1 MNDGY
6 EYADEASFA
15 ATTITPDFLGSLS
28 DKDEKMDAY
37 QGRIFRN
44 RRSKRNRARKKMNE

>member
-6 EYADEASFA
+6 GYADEASFVA
-15 ATTITPDFLGSLS
+15 MTTTPDFLGSLLG
-28 DKDEKMDAY
+28 KDEKMDAY

>member
-6 EYADEASFA
+6 GYVDEASFVA
-15 ATTITPDFLGSLS
+15 MKTTLDFLGSLS
-28 DKDEKMDAY
+28 GKDEKMDAY

-44 RRSKRNRARKKMNE
+44 RRSKRNRVRKKMNE